1 MRVKLFNID
10 SFKLWR
16 LIISF
21 IILLIGVG
29 IVYLPSYL
37 RLRRL
42 RKENQRVIEK
52 IAHLKKEIKTLE
64 TDVEKLQS
72 ESSLWEKLVR
82 EKLGVAKK
90 DEIVIDIKD

>member
-1 MRVKLFNID
+1 MRVKLFNVD

-21 IILLIGVG
+21 VILLIGVG

>member
-1 MRVKLFNID
+1 MRVKLFNVD

-16 LIISF
+16 LIIGF

>member
-1 MRVKLFNID
+1 MRVKLFNVD

-16 LIISF
+16 LIIGF
-21 IILLIGVG
+21 VILLIGVG

-64 TDVEKLQS
+64 TDVEKLQN

>member
-1 MRVKLFNID
+1 MRVKLFNVD

-16 LIISF
+16 LIIGF
-21 IILLIGVG
+21 VILLIGVG